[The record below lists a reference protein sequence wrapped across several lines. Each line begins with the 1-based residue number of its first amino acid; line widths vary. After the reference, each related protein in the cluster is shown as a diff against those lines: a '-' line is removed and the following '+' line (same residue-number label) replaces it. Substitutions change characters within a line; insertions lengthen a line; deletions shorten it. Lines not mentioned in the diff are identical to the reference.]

1 MAINKR
7 KRASVEAI
15 SRLSWRSCKAQKF
28 QKHFSFALIDCQLFE
43 GEVTQ
48 NRRVDSGE
56 AQIFSAKEAAA
67 ERMESSPPTSE
78 LSTGKMNPQALGCN
92 KRLIA
97 LCIQKIYA
105 MHACVCRL
113 RIGAAAP
120 SRTPH
125 PS

>member
-1 MAINKR
+1 M
-7 KRASVEAI
+7 
-15 SRLSWRSCKAQKF
+15 L
-28 QKHFSFALIDCQLFE
+28 FAE

-92 KRLIA
+92 KRL
-97 LCIQKIYA
+97 
-105 MHACVCRL
+105 